1 MGVFLFLFILVYLG
15 LIGQINNNDTIM
27 AKVRRYCGPWL
38 YEIEGNRIREYCAP
52 WLYEI
57 EGSLAKEELM
67 MLIAI
72 LFA

>member
-1 MGVFLFLFILVYLG
+1 M
-15 LIGQINNNDTIM
+15 T
-27 AKVRRYCGPWL
+27 KVRRYCGPWL
-38 YEIEGNRIREYCAP
+38 YEIEGNRIREYCGP

-57 EGSLAKEELM
+57 EGSLTKEELM

>member
-1 MGVFLFLFILVYLG
+1 
-15 LIGQINNNDTIM
+15 M

-38 YEIEGNRIREYCAP
+38 YEISNGKIRDYCGP

-57 EGSLAKEELM
+57 EGSLTKEELM